1 MVSKNAP
8 AVPRRR
14 YADFCNK
21 ICTKR
26 TYRVRSVMSAFE
38 RTDRCA
44 ATPLEITSRSA
55 SVNAS
60 LERRRWAGR
69 IPPCGMLQA
78 IQWRPWADEQ
88 VYGLTFLQGKGVKI
102 SNPASEAASRD
113 RDPRIQR
120 R

>member
-1 MVSKNAP
+1 LEPPFRLISRLTVEGERPSNLAI
-8 AVPRRR
+8 
-14 YADFCNK
+14 D
-21 ICTKR
+21 
-26 TYRVRSVMSAFE
+26 

-88 VYGLTFLQGKGVKI
+88 VYGLAFLQGKGVKI

-113 RDPRIQR
+113 RDPSIQR
-120 R
+120 RLGD